1 MWTPQLRSVA
11 RPRNMTTEVFAGAGM
26 ERALNTVPFLCSV
39 PDRRRKRTLFS
50 DQRLLAVKDL
60 VEGREGVQ
68 VIQVWRV

>member
-1 MWTPQLRSVA
+1 
-11 RPRNMTTEVFAGAGM
+11 MTTEVFGGAGM
-26 ERALNTVPFLCSV
+26 ERALITVPFLCSV

-60 VEGREGVQ
+60 VEGKEGVQ